1 MSRVIAAVA
10 AACFSFVASVTAFG
24 GSANADEPYPSK
36 PIRLILPQPAGGA
49 VDLIARSLADR
60 LSESMRQP
68 VIVETTM
75 FDRGRAD
82 YSGEDLAGVYYHS
95 RDGQETLIVAND

>member
-1 MSRVIAAVA
+1 MKSISIDRNRLSISGDLFVEASEIDLAPGEWPDVI
-10 AACFSFVASVTAFG
+10 FLR
-24 GSANADEPYPSK
+24 SAN
-36 PIRLILPQPAGGA
+36 GA
-49 VDLIARSLADR
+49 
-60 LSESMRQP
+60 
-68 VIVETTM
+68 TTM